1 MDADRKRRSD
11 KEGNR
16 KEITRTA
23 IFNLSYVIELC
34 TSHCTCST
42 FGTKQAHLPFPL
54 LRKGCSLSCER
65 LLQRQ
70 VGQRD
75 DKNAC
80 RIPRFPGRDMPL
92 TPLSLPTETKCG
104 KNVTNAGRGEKEC
117 RGRGQRKHL
126 SLLAASIHSVRIEIR
141 WDEQIS
147 FLRRHQRCLFI
158 FHDWTGAGA
167 ARAGSGHE

>member
-1 MDADRKRRSD
+1 MDTDRKRRSD

-23 IFNLSYVIELC
+23 IFNLTYVIELC
-34 TSHCTCST
+34 TAHCTCST

-54 LRKGCSLSCER
+54 LPKGCCLRCER

-92 TPLSLPTETKCG
+92 TPPPPLFQRRQNAGKMSRMQAGEKKSVGEGDRGSTSLSLRHPSIQFELKYDGPSKYHSGDATAST
-104 KNVTNAGRGEKEC
+104 VPS
-117 RGRGQRKHL
+117 HL
-126 SLLAASIHSVRIEIR
+126 S
-141 WDEQIS
+141 
-147 FLRRHQRCLFI
+147 
-158 FHDWTGAGA
+158 
-167 ARAGSGHE
+167 